1 MTYKDAILGEMEKLA
16 RDPLTLFL
24 GYNVKFGSKAYG
36 TLSTVSKERLI
47 ETPLAENLMVGL
59 ATGLSLRGYKPILF
73 FERHDFLLN
82 ASDGIV
88 NHVDKLDKLSHE
100 EFKTP
105 MIIRAV
111 VGSRI
116 PLEPGLQHMQNYTE
130 AFQKM
135 VSFPILAPKTADEVI
150 KAYSIAR
157 EFKRPVMIV
166 EERDLYNQ

>member
-1 MTYKDAILGEMEKLA
+1 MTYKDAIISEIEKLA
-16 RDPLTLFL
+16 KDPLTLFL
-24 GYNVKFGSKAYG
+24 GYNIKFGSKAYG
-36 TLSTVSKERLI
+36 TLLTVPEERLI
-47 ETPLAENLMVGL
+47 ETPLAENLMTGL
-59 ATGLSLRGYKPILF
+59 ATGLSLCGYKPILF

-105 MIIRAV
+105 IIIRAV
-111 VGSRI
+111 VGSRT
-116 PLEPGLQHMQNYTE
+116 PLEPGLQHIQNYTE

-135 VSFPILAPKTADEVI
+135 ASFPILTPKTEDEIV